1 MNSAPMCRYII
12 GFNPLADFH
21 GWSQSM
27 RRQMLLS
34 SIVGHL
40 SLLSQKYPK
49 KAAGPVATR
58 TRKYI
63 ARLRRLAA

>member
-1 MNSAPMCRYII
+1 MS
-12 GFNPLADFH
+12 
-21 GWSQSM
+21 
-27 RRQMLLS
+27 RQTLLLQ

-63 ARLRRLAA
+63 ARMRRLAA

>member
-1 MNSAPMCRYII
+1 
-12 GFNPLADFH
+12 
-21 GWSQSM
+21 M
-27 RRQMLLS
+27 RRALLLA
-34 SIVGHL
+34 SIAGHL
-40 SLLSQKYPK
+40 SLLTQKYPK